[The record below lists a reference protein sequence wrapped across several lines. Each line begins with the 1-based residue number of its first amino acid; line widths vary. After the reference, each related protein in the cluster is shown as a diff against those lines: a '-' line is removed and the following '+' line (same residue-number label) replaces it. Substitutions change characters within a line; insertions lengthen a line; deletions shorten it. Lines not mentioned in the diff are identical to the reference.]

1 MHRPLTHP
9 QNQQRLLIASAF
21 LAIALALAP
30 ARFTGWLGWFAE
42 VTRNLIAPISHP
54 VAQFSRWISPATGDA
69 AAPER
74 VLALE
79 EERDRYRALYLREA
93 DVSRALRRRIAALQ
107 QGLALN
113 PDLPYRLETAPVIGT
128 SSEPSGGTITVRL
141 GRPAGVDLSTVATV
155 GGDQI
160 VGRVVRVGAR
170 DCQVRPITDKSA
182 GPILARVILTPEGL
196 GAACQ
201 LEPDGSGLLKGP
213 VEDLSGDATL
223 GNLSVQEGQT
233 VRLAD
238 DAWPANAQ
246 MLVVGRVLR
255 VEPSPE
261 HPLRSIVVVEPKA
274 TLARVGQVELR
285 IIDRAAA
292 DPSAGTGPDGGIGG

>member
-9 QNQQRLLIASAF
+9 QNQQRLLIAAAL

-54 VAQFSRWISPATGDA
+54 VARFSRWISPATQGD
-69 AAPER
+69 APER
-74 VLALE
+74 VLAIE

-93 DVSRALRRRIAALQ
+93 ETARALRRRIAALQ

-128 SSEPSGGTITVRL
+128 SSEPGGGTITVRL

-182 GPILARVILTPEGL
+182 GPILARVILTPDGL

-223 GNLSVQEGQT
+223 GNLAVQPGQT

-292 DPSAGTGPDGGIGG
+292 EPAADPVGGTGG